1 MSSSFFLVLRRPPL
15 PLLAFGRRPLSRR
28 SEETSLRP
36 RASSAMENGT
46 SQAAAAAT
54 TSRLRLPPA
63 DRGVAPDDRV
73 QRTNRKRVVGQ
84 SFGGVASV
92 AWTTKIR
99 ERKLAPRARAAV
111 AVLALP
117 LLLLLMPNRR
127 RGTAHAAAAA
137 AAFARRLHLFARYC
151 RYPLKRQP
159 VSLFGFNRASRLEVQ
174 QRSSLVFGRF
184 TIVPIARCPSGS
196 PLRWRRRH
204 QPPLDDDVFD
214 ALP

>member
-1 MSSSFFLVLRRPPL
+1 MNIDTSNAHCGSEIPCLGAPSGREAEIGMSSSFFLVLRRPPL

-99 ERKLAPRARAAV
+99 ERKLAPRARAQQS
-111 AVLALP
+111 P
-117 LLLLLMPNRR
+117 YSRFRFYFCSCRIEEEERRTLLLPPP
-127 RGTAHAAAAA
+127 
-137 AAFARRLHLFARYC
+137 RRLLVAC
-151 RYPLKRQP
+151 ICL
-159 VSLFGFNRASRLEVQ
+159 LATAAT
-174 QRSSLVFGRF
+174 RSS
-184 TIVPIARCPSGS
+184 AS
-196 PLRWRRRH
+196 PFRSLASIER
-204 QPPLDDDVFD
+204 LG
-214 ALP
+214 

>member
-1 MSSSFFLVLRRPPL
+1 MNIDTSNAHCGSEIPCLGAPSGREAEIGMSSSFFLVLRRPPL

-46 SQAAAAAT
+46 SQAAAAAAT

-99 ERKLAPRARAAV
+99 ERKLAPRARAQQSPYSRFRFYFC
-111 AVLALP
+111 LCRIEEEERRTLLP
-117 LLLLLMPNRR
+117 PP
-127 RGTAHAAAAA
+127 
-137 AAFARRLHLFARYC
+137 RRLLVAC
-151 RYPLKRQP
+151 ICL
-159 VSLFGFNRASRLEVQ
+159 LATAAT
-174 QRSSLVFGRF
+174 RSS
-184 TIVPIARCPSGS
+184 AS
-196 PLRWRRRH
+196 PFRSLASIER
-204 QPPLDDDVFD
+204 LG
-214 ALP
+214 